1 MEILELSK
9 EQANHVRSLFAEAAK
24 ANASTSETVSVK
36 DWMDDSVQNV
46 QLDVIAKAHEA
57 GNNTAAMD
65 IILNCDP
72 LNVLG

>member
-1 MEILELSK
+1 MEILELSA

-36 DWMDDSVQNV
+36 DWMDDSIQNV
-46 QLDVIAKAHEA
+46 QMDVISKAHEA
-57 GNNTAAMD
+57 GNNDAAMK
-65 IILNCDP
+65 LLLEFDP